1 MEHHISAFSLEI
13 WIESALDGAGIK
25 CLAVEP
31 PGHEVLKEYQWR
43 ILSWVRAWRGIDAA
57 ERWRWGAVSD
67 LFYVAAY
74 GLSPFFRSFSLYKLE
89 IAFARHKVGEG
100 VNMKVF

>member
-1 MEHHISAFSLEI
+1 MILSSVNFTLGLFTCNKIYEFRLQQLSKQF
-13 WIESALDGAGIK
+13 
-25 CLAVEP
+25 
-31 PGHEVLKEYQWR
+31 HEVLKEYLRR
-43 ILSWVRAWRGIDAA
+43 ILPWVRAWRGVDAA

-67 LFYVAAY
+67 SFYMAAY
-74 GLSPFFRSFSLYKLE
+74 GLCPFFRSFSLYKLE